1 MSRKIVQKQVSV
13 TGQNETPS
21 DSVESMNLLELQRI
35 LLAAA
40 RNDAPS
46 ETVPYAFEK
55 RVMARIATQP
65 VVDLSML
72 WNRILWRATAPC
84 IAIMILLGV
93 WTMLSAYRNG
103 PTETLAADLENTVLA
118 PFDNLGETW

>member
-1 MSRKIVQKQVSV
+1 
-13 TGQNETPS
+13 
-21 DSVESMNLLELQRI
+21 MNLLELQRI